1 MTIATLQMLG
11 EGRFNA
17 VTLASANAEIDRVL
31 ADDSVSALILRGE
44 GKNFSQGLDLDAI
57 LSQPETSMQVIS
69 DCMRFIGRLLSLPVP
84 VLAAVNGHAFGLGA
98 MLVMAADYAV
108 MREDRGYICLPEVD
122 MGAPLTARMHALVG
136 AKLSTRALRDMLLTG
151 ERLTAQ
157 RALELAVIDGVAAA
171 DDVETSLLAIAQ
183 PMMGKLRQ
191 GLGALK
197 RGLNAPVLAVI
208 EAEEDDTPSD
218 FA

>member
-17 VTLASANAEIDRVL
+17 STLADANAEIDRVL

-44 GKNFSQGLDLDAI
+44 GKNFSQGLDLEAI
-57 LSQPETSMQVIS
+57 LSQPETSMRVIS
-69 DCMRFIGRLLSLPVP
+69 DCMRFIGRLLCLPVP

-108 MREDRGYICLPEVD
+108 MREDRGFICLPEVD
-122 MGAPLTARMHALVG
+122 MNAPLTARMHALVG
-136 AKLSTRALRDMLLTG
+136 AKLSNRAQRDMLLTG

-157 RALELAVIDGVAAA
+157 RALELAVIDGIAAA
-171 DDVETSLLAIAQ
+171 DDVEASLLAIAQ
-183 PMMGKLRQ
+183 PMMGKARQ
-191 GLGALK
+191 GLGMLK
-197 RGLNAPVLAVI
+197 RGLNASVLSVI
-208 EAEEDDTPSD
+208 EAEEDDGHAGPV
-218 FA
+218 